1 MAVNGG
7 GQPKGNQGI
16 QRNEIHQLTMSSS
29 GHESMLIFT
38 GFWVGIPL
46 PLPSVIDGRW
56 IQTSTKE
63 ANDVHREPGLVFG

>member
-38 GFWVGIPL
+38 NIINNAYVYYKEDLLANALYITKPL
-46 PLPSVIDGRW
+46 QS
-56 IQTSTKE
+56 QY
-63 ANDVHREPGLVFG
+63 